1 MSMKSSKR
9 IQRAQ
14 RKAELEASID
24 QQRLALINAGSHC
37 NDASLRLD
45 RYWHILTP
53 YRTALLTAGGIA
65 LIPILRRPGTF
76 TRIIG
81 RTLTTAITVQRL
93 RRLLS

>member
-1 MSMKSSKR
+1 MNSSKR

-24 QQRLALINAGSHC
+24 QQRLSLINAASHC
-37 NDASLRLD
+37 NDASRRLD
-45 RYWHILTP
+45 RYWHTLKP
-53 YRTALLTAGGIA
+53 YRTALLAAGGIA
-65 LIPILRRPGTF
+65 LIPVLRRPGTF

-81 RTLTTAITVQRL
+81 KTLTTAIAVQRL